1 MEELHAETYKA
12 QEEELDKLQRELT
25 GDGDIRT
32 EQMLADLRS
41 IHQSFKNDLANDST
55 TPSLRG
61 ELMSGELG
69 LDIIYKIDQLFVESV
84 RCLED
89 TIKLI
94 KKSEEATETVKS
106 VILEKRESVIS
117 EVKQTINQLA
127 QTYAELITSTSD
139 DDPSRLSQLRYVLDA
154 YIEFDR
160 TVDQNVRN
168 LGGGDLFEQN
178 EYYESNLPSYDR
190 RIMDFLNNYSGPN
203 IDVCSNLIGNL
214 SNSLY
219 EVGEIFLSTGTLTP
233 STNSL
238 FVGSCVLVNK
248 EINPSYT
255 YPTKTVGLGI
265 IRNNKYV
272 FSHTGIEGE
281 CYPYAGGN
289 KLRVSRIDST
299 NENYV
304 YSLII
309 NVISGE
315 KSYEGQIPDWLDW
328 WAGEYSPIIREQW
341 PYFTHDYLALG
352 TLYHL
357 IASM

>member
-1 MEELHAETYKA
+1 MQRINQKQLRKKILLNLFGDNMVTLPFGIGVTLAAVTSVFNLEPQLMFWFLSGMIGFLGPIGGVITKWSTSMGQLSRRALEELHAETYKA

-94 KKSEEATETVKS
+94 NKSEEATETVKS

-139 DDPSRLSQLRYVLDA
+139 DDPSRLSQLRNELDA
-154 YIEFDR
+154 NIEFAR

-168 LGGGDLFEQN
+168 LGKGDLFEQN
-178 EYYESNLPSYDR
+178 EYDEL
-190 RIMDFLNNYSGPN
+190 GKT
-203 IDVCSNLIGNL
+203 L
-214 SNSLY
+214 SPP
-219 EVGEIFLSTGTLTP
+219 GQTQ
-233 STNSL
+233 
-238 FVGSCVLVNK
+238 
-248 EINPSYT
+248 
-255 YPTKTVGLGI
+255 
-265 IRNNKYV
+265 
-272 FSHTGIEGE
+272 SHH
-281 CYPYAGGN
+281 
-289 KLRVSRIDST
+289 S
-299 NENYV
+299 
-304 YSLII
+304 
-309 NVISGE
+309 
-315 KSYEGQIPDWLDW
+315 
-328 WAGEYSPIIREQW
+328 
-341 PYFTHDYLALG
+341 
-352 TLYHL
+352 
-357 IASM
+357 